1 MPANDIETGPLG
13 TSPTSDWSK
22 ERFSLDLLSEDASAL
37 ILERKHAA
45 RTGVST
51 VELDVQI
58 ETTLAKFKAGVAR
71 LEESLSVAE
80 EESGRDP
87 GDLRQWEEAVLQ
99 LSQQYDRLE
108 IMARGEEGGLAAAR
122 QTLLARPTS
131 SPRQA
136 APKGKAVRFNEPL
149 GGADGDDSE
158 DDHPQGALQLQQ
170 RIMDDQDTQLDELSA
185 TIGRQKQI
193 GIMINDELDLHVDLL
208 LETEDRVDST
218 QRRLAGAG
226 RRLERVFK
234 DGARN
239 SKGSTVICILVCIL
253 ILVIVAARKF

>member
-1 MPANDIETGPLG
+1 MPADLEKGLQEAPS
-13 TSPTSDWSK
+13 TSSWSK
-22 ERFSLDLLSEDASAL
+22 ERFALDLLSEDASAL

-51 VELDVQI
+51 AELDAQI
-58 ETTLAKFKAGVAR
+58 NVTLAKFKDGVTR
-71 LEESLSVAE
+71 LEEKLTVAE
-80 EESGRDP
+80 EESGWDP

-108 IMARGEEGGLAAAR
+108 IMARGEEGGLAQAR
-122 QTLLARPTS
+122 QTVLARPAPTQ
-131 SPRQA
+131 RQG
-136 APKGKAVRFNEPL
+136 PSKGKAVRFNEPL
-149 GGADGDDSE
+149 DVTEGDNSE
-158 DDHPQGALQLQQ
+158 DDHPRGALQLQQ

-208 LETEDRVDST
+208 LETEDRVDNT

-226 RRLERVFK
+226 RRLEQVFK

>member
-1 MPANDIETGPLG
+1 MPANDTGPLG
-13 TSPTSDWSK
+13 TPSTNAWSK
-22 ERFSLDLLSEDASAL
+22 ERFALDLLSEDASGL

-51 VELDVQI
+51 TELDAQI

-87 GDLRQWEEAVLQ
+87 SDLRQWEEAVLQ

-108 IMARGEEGGLAAAR
+108 IMARGEDGGLAAVR
-122 QTLLARPTS
+122 KNLLERPTG

-136 APKGKAVRFNEPL
+136 TPKGKAVRFNEPFG
-149 GGADGDDSE
+149 GGAEGDDSE
-158 DDHPQGALQLQQ
+158 DDHPRGALQLQQ

-226 RRLERVFK
+226 RRLEQVFK